1 MKSLNDMRLAV
12 EAELDKMSAEEKR
25 ELEQYIDKMEED
37 MARQRKINDIT
48 PAEWDAMAERGA
60 KTQAL
65 WEAKMN
71 ATEEKVMQQ
80 IKPRELYPEIKE
92 GLDALS
98 KQEGGSHYK
107 SMKIQPVEFITAN
120 ELGFL
125 EGNVV
130 KYICRHHAKNG
141 SEDIRKAI
149 HYCELLLQT
158 KYGETK

>member
-1 MKSLNDMRLAV
+1 MKSLNDARLLW
-12 EAELDKMSAEEKR
+12 EEELKTKR
-25 ELEQYIDKMEED
+25 KS
-37 MARQRKINDIT
+37 INEIT
-48 PAEWDAMAERGA
+48 PAEWDAMVERGA

-65 WEAKMN
+65 WETKMN
-71 ATEEKVMQQ
+71 ATEEKVMQK
-80 IKPRELYPEIKE
+80 IER
-92 GLDALS
+92 GALS

-141 SEDIRKAI
+141 AEDIKKAM